1 MDIKNNLTNTLISS
15 VILVNSSI
23 ATAQDNIKNSVYQLV
38 ESKLVLI
45 PTDAKMIKK
54 YKTDSCFIYNWHTIY
69 LSKEKNIIPTSFFFD
84 VSKDDI
90 NKIKESKKC

>member
-15 VILVNSSI
+15 VILANSSI
-23 ATAQDNIKNSVYQLV
+23 AMAQDNIKNSVYQLV

-45 PTDAKMIKK
+45 PTDDIVIKK
-54 YKTDSCFIYNWHTIY
+54 YKTDSCFIYNWHKIY
-69 LSKEKNIIPTSFFFD
+69 FSKEKNIIPTSFFFD
-84 VSKDDI
+84 ISKNDV